1 MPTININSPSGM
13 AALKAAALKAAN
25 EHYNKEGIEV
35 ECPVCGIKFIVKP
48 DHTTCPHCNKSIV
61 VTFE

>member
-1 MPTININSPSGM
+1 M
-13 AALKAAALKAAN
+13 AALKAAALKAAE

-35 ECPVCGIKFIVKP
+35 ECPACGIKFIVKP